1 MKKGKRI
8 VRLFKGIILLIAI
21 LMLTGAIL
29 HSTYYKG
36 KLEQIIPY
44 GRLVDVNDGQMHVCS
59 MGKGEVTIV
68 LLPGLGIPLP
78 SADFAPL
85 MRKLSEKYTVVCIE
99 YFGTGFSSMTSKPRT
114 CENYVEEIRMALN
127 QAGYKPPYV
136 LMAHSIS
143 GVYSEYY
150 SARYPDEI
158 SAVISLDG
166 TSTAFYN
173 EMPAIFKSI
182 LRIAQF
188 QQAIGVTSM
197 VTPLAVN
204 RNDLIS
210 RGYSEKEINDIIVFS
225 GFTINTNLV
234 EQIENSS
241 GFIKQTMNLGF
252 PESVPYFKVIS
263 RQTYETTNK
272 QLVKAGLS
280 PQEYQLKHLERIGGH
295 ARYEIL
301 DGSHFIY
308 LNNVERI
315 AAITDDLLTIDT
327 QRE

>member
-1 MKKGKRI
+1 M
-8 VRLFKGIILLIAI
+8 RLFKGIILLIAI

-315 AAITDDLLTIDT
+315 AAITDDLLTINT